1 VTLPRTPSQT
11 VGPYYVIG
19 LCRRPDDVLDLA
31 GVELRGQLLDGRG
44 DPIGDGMVEV
54 WDAGSSRWG
63 RSGTDADGRFRFLV
77 PRDSVVLE
85 AYVFARGL
93 LRHQRT
99 RIYLRDIG
107 DEVLSSLAGG
117 ERSTL
122 LAQLDGEGFRFDI
135 HMQGESATVF
145 FEH

>member
-11 VGPYYVIG
+11 VGPYYAIG
-19 LCRRPDDVLDLA
+19 LCRRPDDELEEG
-31 GVELRGQLLDGRG
+31 GVELHGTLFDGQGE
-44 DPIGDGMVEV
+44 PIGDGMIEL
-54 WDAGSSRWG
+54 WDARARRWG
-63 RSGTDADGRFRFLV
+63 RSGTHPDGRFRFLV
-77 PRDSVVLE
+77 PRGSTTFE

-99 RIYLRDIG
+99 RIYVG
-107 DEVLSSLAGG
+107 DADDDVLTSLDAD
-117 ERSTL
+117 ERATL
-122 LAQLDGEGFRFDI
+122 LARSDGDGYRFDI